1 MKLAGRSYPNAIIR
15 QQAMAKISFIK
26 VESLGNDFV
35 IVDQSGRAKRWSAR
49 QAAAICDRRLGVGA
63 DGLILLGPTTKG
75 GIRFRLFNADGSQA
89 EWSGNGVRG
98 VGAYLAAMNPR
109 QHEFH
114 LETLAGCIRVCA
126 VKRKRGGV
134 IANFSRPMP
143 PIEVV
148 TSRAARS
155 VAGMAGRYL
164 VAGPVYVDAGNP
176 HWVFVVSTF
185 QFDWEEIGRECQLL
199 NRRTGGINV
208 EFVRVRSR
216 RQIELCIFERGVGPT
231 PSSGSGA
238 LAAASSCRVMELV
251 DRSLQVTS
259 PGGTQAVY
267 FSPTGESLTLESPAR
282 IVMAGVWSDG
292 DVVLAGRR

>member
-1 MKLAGRSYPNAIIR
+1 
-15 QQAMAKISFIK
+15 MAKLSFIK

-35 IVDQSGRAKRWSAR
+35 IVDQSGAAKRWSAR

-63 DGLILLGPTTKG
+63 DGLILLGPTTRSG
-75 GIRFRLFNADGSQA
+75 TRFRLFNADGSQA

-114 LETLAGCIRVCA
+114 LETLAGCIRVTT
-126 VKRKRGGV
+126 VRRKGGGV
-134 IANFSRPMP
+134 TASFSRPMP
-143 PIEVV
+143 QVEVV
-148 TSRAARS
+148 ASRATRAVS
-155 VAGMAGRYL
+155 GMAGRHL

-185 QFDWEEIGRECQLL
+185 QLDWKEMGRESQLL

-208 EFVRVRSR
+208 EFVHVRSR
-216 RQIELCIFERGVGPT
+216 RQIELRIFERGVGPT

-238 LAAASSCRVMELV
+238 LAAAAACRVMDFVGQALKV
-251 DRSLQVTS
+251 AS
-259 PGGTQAVY
+259 PGGAQSVR
-267 FSPTGESLTLESPAR
+267 FSQSGESLTLEASAR

-292 DVVLAGRR
+292 DVMAGRR

>member
-1 MKLAGRSYPNAIIR
+1 
-15 QQAMAKISFIK
+15 MAKISFIK

-35 IVDQSGRAKRWSAR
+35 IVDQSDGARRWTPR

-63 DGLILLGPTTKG
+63 DGLILLGPTTRQ

-114 LETLAGCIRVCA
+114 LETLAGCIRVRA
-126 VKRKRGGV
+126 VERKGGGV
-134 IANFSRPMP
+134 LASFSRPMP
-143 PIEVV
+143 AVEVV
-148 TSRAARS
+148 SSRAAGA

-164 VAGPVYVDAGNP
+164 VAGPVFVDAGNP
-176 HWVFVVSTF
+176 HWVFVVSSL
-185 QFDWEEIGRECQLL
+185 QFDWEEMGSECQPL
-199 NRRTGGINV
+199 NRRTGGINA
-208 EFVRVRSR
+208 EFARVRSR

-238 LAAASSCRVMELV
+238 LAAASACRVIDLV
-251 DRSLQVTS
+251 DRTVKVASA
-259 PGGTQAVY
+259 GGVQSVQ
-267 FSPTGESLTLESPAR
+267 FSPSGESLTLEAPAR

-292 DVVLAGRR
+292 DVAKAGRR